1 MSRWNKETA
10 LTELS
15 SLIQE
20 AQRLKQSR
28 RMSAEHTRWLAKTL
42 QFLEGVFGT
51 SSIYYLSFK
60 QLRWQQS
67 GSFVIQAWDIQGALD
82 ERHHQAYVRDLDT
95 AKGLLQ
101 AAHDELESASLSEV
115 YQGRD
120 SPAEAS
126 GILKVLAIAERK
138 LRKTIRELPS
148 REREIQDA
156 FENLLI
162 GADLDFS
169 REAESIEYSSK
180 KYVPDFTLSKLDLA
194 VEIKLSARSEREKE
208 IIAEINDDIL
218 AYRQK
223 YGNILFVIYD
233 TGFIRDVDRFVGQF
247 EENDGVVVR
256 VIKH

>member
-1 MSRWNKETA
+1 MSRWTKETA

-20 AQRLKQSR
+20 AQNLTQSQ

-67 GSFVIQAWDIQGALD
+67 GSFVVQAWDIQGALD
-82 ERHHQAYVRDLDT
+82 SRHHQAYVRDLGT
-95 AKGLLQ
+95 AEGLLQ
-101 AAHDELESASLSEV
+101 AAHDELSAVSLGEV

-138 LRKTIRELPS
+138 LRKTVRELPS

-162 GADLDFS
+162 GADLEYS

-180 KYVPDFTLSKLDLA
+180 KYVPDFTISKLDLA
-194 VEIKLSARSEREKE
+194 VEIKFSGRSEREKE

-223 YGNILFVIYD
+223 FGNILFVIYD
-233 TGFIRDVDRFVGQF
+233 TGFIRDIDRFADQF

>member
-1 MSRWNKETA
+1 MSRWSKETA
-10 LTELS
+10 LTELT
-15 SLIQE
+15 SLINE
-20 AQRLKQSR
+20 AQSLTQSQ

-42 QFLEGVFGT
+42 QFLESIFGT

-60 QLRWQQS
+60 QLQWQQS
-67 GSFVIQAWDIQGALD
+67 GNFVIQAWDIQGALD
-82 ERHHQAYVRDLDT
+82 VRHHQAYVRDLGT

-101 AAHDELESASLSEV
+101 AAHDELESISLSEV

-120 SPAEAS
+120 SPDDAS

-138 LRKTIRELPS
+138 LRKTVRELPN

-162 GADLDFS
+162 GAELDYS

-180 KYVPDFTLSKLDLA
+180 KYVPDFTLSKLDIA
-194 VEIKLSARSEREKE
+194 VEIKFSGRSEREKE

-223 YGNILFVIYD
+223 FGNILFVVYD
-233 TGFIRDVDRFVGQF
+233 TGFIRDIDRFADQF
-247 EENDGVVVR
+247 EKNDGIVVR